1 MLSEY
6 IVCHI
11 NLGNVFKSMMR
22 LEHIYVTSELCK
34 LKAVAFMQQWTG
46 VYIVTF
52 TLSL

>member
-22 LEHIYVTSELCK
+22 LEHNIYRLPVSFANSK
-34 LKAVAFMQQWTG
+34 Q
-46 VYIVTF
+46 
-52 TLSL
+52 

>member
-22 LEHIYVTSELCK
+22 LYYVASELCK
-34 LKAVAFMQQWTG
+34 LKAVTFMQQWTG
-46 VYIVTF
+46 VYIVIF

>member
-22 LEHIYVTSELCK
+22 LEHIYLLEVTKQPS
-34 LKAVAFMQQWTG
+34 
-46 VYIVTF
+46 
-52 TLSL
+52 TLE